1 MLNKISAKTRPALIP
16 LIVIMAVTGLSV
28 SAFGAKKKKS
38 ALKSDLRAVESKIR
52 YYKREIKKK
61 ENQKRTVM
69 SRLYETQRDL
79 TSTQNNLTRNK
90 IKLLDATNDL
100 NETVARLNR
109 TQKQLDRRETL
120 LKSRV
125 IDIYEGEGL
134 DYVNVVLG
142 ASNMWSFLTRAYYLQ
157 RILDSDAKLIGQ
169 IKADKAEIEKD
180 KAKQA
185 ARVNE
190 ISSLQSR
197 LELQRNKIAA
207 LADSQQ
213 QMVDS
218 IEHRK
223 DLIESALNELEAKS
237 REIELQIRRYLSTP
251 RGRARYARAF
261 SGGLSMPCNGPIT
274 SSFGYRVHPITRVY
288 KLHTGVDIAVPYGN
302 SICSAADGEVIMAGW
317 MGAYGYAVVIDHGGG
332 ISTLYGHNS
341 RLLVRRGQQVSR
353 GQVIARAGSTGY
365 STGCHCH
372 FEKRVNGTPVNPL

>member
-1 MLNKISAKTRPALIP
+1 
-16 LIVIMAVTGLSV
+16 MAVTGLSV

-109 TQKQLDRRETL
+109 TQKQLDRRESL

-261 SGGLSMPCNGPIT
+261 SGGLSMPCSGPIT

-288 KLHTGVDIAVPYGN
+288 KLHTGVDIGVPCGT
-302 SICSAADGEVIMAGW
+302 SICSAADGEVIMSGW

-353 GQVIARAGSTGY
+353 GQVIAKSGSTGY
-365 STGCHCH
+365 STGPHLH